1 MKTKLFTLL
10 LLLFIKNLICQN
22 ITGAWYGNLDIQG
35 QKLPLVIH
43 IDKESAT
50 YKSTF
55 DSPMQGAKGI
65 PVQTTT
71 FVNNELVLDASNMG
85 IIYKGNLNGEI
96 IDGQFSQNG
105 MKMPLTFSRNN
116 TATAM
121 NRPQEPKPPFAYDT
135 NDISFKNENEGNLL
149 AGTIASPKNFNKKN
163 PILVMI
169 TGSGA
174 QDRNEELFEH
184 KPFLVISDDLAKKGI
199 ATLRLDDRG
208 VGESEKGNEN
218 ATTADFATDINSAV
232 NYLAKEGYENIGLI
246 GHSEGGLIA
255 PMVAD
260 ANKKVKFMV
269 LLAGPGILIEDL
281 MIQQITDLAKTSGSD
296 EKSVAEKVASSRKIF
311 TYVKEYKGKDL
322 RNDLKQMVIADLKKL
337 PPTEMPPEQIEAV
350 AEQQTKRVSEKWF
363 QYFLKFN
370 PDIYLSK
377 VKIPVLAINGSL
389 DMQVSAKENLAGI
402 KKSFTKA
409 ANKNFEIVEMNGL
422 NHLLQ
427 TANTGSPAEY
437 AEIEETISPK
447 VLDKI
452 SSWILSLK

>member
-1 MKTKLFTLL
+1 
-10 LLLFIKNLICQN
+10 
-22 ITGAWYGNLDIQG
+22 
-35 QKLPLVIH
+35 
-43 IDKESAT
+43 
-50 YKSTF
+50 
-55 DSPMQGAKGI
+55 
-65 PVQTTT
+65 
-71 FVNNELVLDASNMG
+71 
-85 IIYKGNLNGEI
+85 
-96 IDGQFSQNG
+96 
-105 MKMPLTFSRNN
+105 
-116 TATAM
+116 
-121 NRPQEPKPPFAYDT
+121 
-135 NDISFKNENEGNLL
+135 
-149 AGTIASPKNFNKKN
+149 
-163 PILVMI
+163 MI

-184 KPFLVISDDLAKKGI
+184 KPFLVISNDLAKKGI

-281 MIQQITDLAKTSGSD
+281 MIQQITALAKTSGSD

-350 AEQQTKRVSEKWF
+350 AEQQTKRVSDKWF

-409 ANKNFEIVEMNGL
+409 GNKNFEIVEMDGL

-427 TANTGSPAEY
+427 TAKTGSPAEY

-447 VLDKI
+447 VLDKV